1 MRASLDLKFYV
12 ILQNTLC
19 RPWITV
25 TPTYGMLIPGEQTE
39 IEFTIG
45 IDNVTSHLL
54 NTSKEVLEDVLI
66 LRLENGRDYYI
77 SVKGSYARSC
87 FGMSVEE
94 LVLYSDPIREVPLDP
109 ILRAERYDF
118 NSKPAMCV
126 PKELWRIIDAIYERG
141 VNERDLFSHPGNPDE
156 VYQIRECL
164 DTGAAFENF
173 SVHSMGE
180 TLTSFL
186 SNLSTP
192 IVSASL
198 IPTLDIDAQNIQ
210 SFARKFLEDLPPIQY
225 NVFIYIVS
233 FFREVLLH
241 RERNKLSPAKIAR
254 ICCNCLVS
262 SSASLDESAGS
273 VHQRKGNMQQL
284 MLHFLETNSI

>member
-1 MRASLDLKFYV
+1 M
-12 ILQNTLC
+12 
-19 RPWITV
+19 TV
-25 TPTYGMLIPGEQTE
+25 TPTYGMLIPGESTE
-39 IEFTIG
+39 IEFTIS
-45 IDNVTSHLL
+45 IDNTTSHLL
-54 NTSKEVLEDVLI
+54 NTSKEILEDVLI

-77 SVKGSYARSC
+77 SVSGSYARSC

-109 ILRAERYDF
+109 ILRAEKYDF
-118 NSKPAMCV
+118 NAKSVMCV

-141 VNERDLFSHPGNPDE
+141 VSERDLFSIPGSPEE
-156 VYQIRECL
+156 VYRIRECL
-164 DTGAAFENF
+164 DTGASFENF
-173 SVHSMGE
+173 SVHSMTE
-180 TLTSFL
+180 VLTSFL

-192 IVSASL
+192 IVPASL

-210 SFARKFLEDLPPIQY
+210 SFARKFLEDMPPIQY

-254 ICCNCLVS
+254 ICCSCLVS
-262 SSASLDESAGS
+262 SSLGSPDESTGS
-273 VHQRKGNMQQL
+273 LHQRKGNMQQL

>member
-1 MRASLDLKFYV
+1 M
-12 ILQNTLC
+12 
-19 RPWITV
+19 TV

-45 IDNVTSHLL
+45 IDNATSHLL

-77 SVKGSYARSC
+77 SVSGSYARSC

-109 ILRAERYDF
+109 IHRAEKYDF
-118 NSKPAMCV
+118 NAKSAMCV

-141 VNERDLFSHPGNPDE
+141 VAERDLFSIPGSPDE

-164 DTGAAFENF
+164 DTGASFESF
-173 SVHSMGE
+173 SVHSMAE
-180 TLTSFL
+180 VLTSFL

-192 IVSASL
+192 IVPAAL
-198 IPTLDIDAQNIQ
+198 FPTLDIDAQNIQ
-210 SFARKFLEDLPPIQY
+210 SFARKFLEDMPPIQY

-233 FFREVLLH
+233 FFREVLHH
-241 RERNKLSPAKIAR
+241 REQNKLSPAKIAR
-254 ICCNCLVS
+254 ICCSCLVS
-262 SSASLDESAGS
+262 SSQGIVEESAGS
-273 VHQRKGNMQQL
+273 MHQRKGNMQQL